1 MMNAFFEMR
10 CVCKSYPMA
19 GEEMQVLKNI
29 CLEMDEGE
37 YLSVLGPSGSG
48 KSTLMN
54 IIGCLDVATS
64 GLYVLHG
71 REISETSE
79 AELAAIRSREIGFI
93 FQNSQLLPRL
103 TAQKNVELPLIYA
116 GVSPRER
123 RRRAGEMLER
133 VGLADRMEHFP
144 NQLSSGQ
151 QQRVALARIL
161 CSEPEAILLDEPFS
175 ALDSYLKW
183 NLEIELADLLATF
196 NGPILWVSHDRDE
209 CYRNCRSVC
218 VMEDGRT
225 GEVTPMDEMIRHP
238 GSVSAARL
246 AGCKN
251 FFAAEARDGKV
262 YLPEWNVALPLAGM
276 ENTFTTIGI
285 PDNAVTMSENGA
297 MSCTVCRMILG
308 VEENILL
315 LRPEGSAEGAPM
327 LRITVG
333 HESDLQAG
341 AAVRVALDYSK
352 LLLL

>member
-1 MMNAFFEMR
+1 MSLFVDIEKKLGAFHLRSQFEAPDETMALLGASG
-10 CVCKSYPMA
+10 CGKSMTLKCIA
-19 GEEMQVLKNI
+19 GIVTPDRGRI
-29 CLEMDEGE
+29 
-37 YLSVLGPSGSG
+37 VLGGRVLVDCEKKIKLPTQQRSDGYLFKLYALFRSGD
-48 KSTLMN
+48 KADKRRVLAEKIRMFR
-54 IIGCLDVATS
+54 LE
-64 GLYVLHG
+64 GLEKKHP
-71 REISETSE
+71 
-79 AELAAIRSREIGFI
+79 A
-93 FQNSQLLPRL
+93 
-103 TAQKNVELPLIYA
+103 
-116 GVSPRER
+116 
-123 RRRAGEMLER
+123 
-133 VGLADRMEHFP
+133 
-144 NQLSSGQ
+144 QLSGGQ

-196 NGPILWVSHDRDE
+196 NGLILCVSHDRDE
-209 CYRNCRSVC
+209 WYRNCRSGC

-238 GSVSAARL
+238 GSGSAARL

-297 MSCTVCRMILG
+297 MSCTVCRVILG

-315 LRPEGSAEGAPM
+315 LCPEGSAEGAPM

-341 AAVRVALDYSK
+341 AAVRVALDDSK

>member
-1 MMNAFFEMR
+1 MSLVLDIKKR
-10 CVCKSYPMA
+10 YPGFVLDMQLEA
-19 GEEMQVLKNI
+19 GEERVALLGASGCGKSCTLRCI
-29 CLEMDEGE
+29 AGVETPDEGKIVVNGVTFFDSAAGIN
-37 YLSVLGPSGSG
+37 LSPQARKCAL
-48 KSTLMN
+48 L
-54 IIGCLDVATS
+54 
-64 GLYVLHG
+64 
-71 REISETSE
+71 
-79 AELAAIRSREIGFI
+79 
-93 FQNSQLLPRL
+93 FQNYQLFPNM
-103 TAQKNVELPLIYA
+103 TVADNVCA
-116 GVSPRER
+116 GVKDVGDAAARKRLAER
-123 RRRAGEMLER
+123 YLGIF
-133 VGLADRMEHFP
+133 GLADFADRYP
-144 NQLSSGQ
+144 ARLSGGQ

-297 MSCTVCRMILG
+297 MSCTVCRMIPG

-327 LRITVG
+327 LRIAVG

-341 AAVRVALDYSK
+341 AAVCVALDYSK

>member
-1 MMNAFFEMR
+1 MSSVTIQN
-10 CVCKSYPMA
+10 VTKSFGNTVVLENFDA
-19 GEEMQVLKNI
+19 VFQNGEFITL
-29 CLEMDEGE
+29 
-37 YLSVLGPSGSG
+37 LGPSGCG
-48 KSTLMN
+48 KTTMLR
-54 IIGCLDVATS
+54 IIAGFEKPTS
-64 GLYVLHG
+64 GCVKFDDRVVSSDKVFIPPEKRDIGMVFQSYAVWPHMTVFDNVAYPLRIKKMDKDVIQKKVDRVLAMVHLTQYAQ
-71 REISETSE
+71 RIP
-79 AELAAIRSREIGFI
+79 
-93 FQNSQLLPRL
+93 SQLS
-103 TAQKNVELPLIYA
+103 
-116 GVSPRER
+116 G
-123 RRRAGEMLER
+123 
-133 VGLADRMEHFP
+133 
-144 NQLSSGQ
+144 GQ

-297 MSCTVCRMILG
+297 MSCTVCRVILG

-315 LRPEGSAEGAPM
+315 LCPEGSAEGAPM

-341 AAVRVALDYSK
+341 AAVRVALDDSK